1 MAAKEIKTV
10 PEPKKDEFRAY
21 LDKTGVSDQL
31 ARIIVSLYEEQNKPD
46 NADEFISRHFMKK
59 DDLETVYLKN
69 EVLRLKDE
77 LSTKNKE
84 IQNLKAEIEK
94 LKESGNEEN

>member
-1 MAAKEIKTV
+1 MAAKEIKTL

-31 ARIIVSLYEEQNKPD
+31 ARIIISLYEEQNKPE
-46 NADEFISRHFMKK
+46 NVDEFISRHFMKK
-59 DDLETVYLKN
+59 DDLDTVFLKN

-77 LSTKNKE
+77 LAIKNKE
-84 IQNLKAEIEK
+84 VQTLRAEIDK